1 MQSKILRDAFVL
13 LAVFG
18 GIWLAFIYIPWFPED
33 TGIDFPIE
41 TEIELGEI
49 IVDDLVHSDPQ
60 FRLIEDPVID
70 SAVWVISRRLIDSL
84 GFTEYDYN
92 IMVVRN
98 EEVNAFALPGGNIVI
113 FSGLIEFSTSP
124 EEVAAVLAHEMGH
137 VEHRH
142 VVDRLIKELGLQVLF
157 GVLSGG
163 DAVVVS
169 EISRT
174 VTSTFFDRKQEKD
187 ADQFALDLM
196 HRCQISPPALG
207 TIFRRME
214 SEYGAMDEFELLNT
228 HPAINSRVKAAFEY
242 ELADDFI
249 SMPIE
254 LDWDHVQATLKN

>member
-1 MQSKILRDAFVL
+1 MQSKILRDGFIL
-13 LAVFG
+13 LAIFG
-18 GIWLAFIYIPWFPED
+18 GIWAAFIYIPWFPED
-33 TGIDFPIE
+33 VGIDFPIE

-49 IVDDLVHSDPQ
+49 IVDDLVNDPN
-60 FRLIEDPVID
+60 FELIEDPVID
-70 SAVWVISRRLIDSL
+70 SAVWVISRRLTDSL
-84 GFTEYDYN
+84 GFSEYDYN

-98 EEVNAFALPGGNIVI
+98 DEVNAFAIPGGNIII
-113 FSGLIEFSTSP
+113 FSGLIEFSESP

-142 VVDRLIKELGLQVLF
+142 VVDRLVKELGLQVLF

-174 VTSTFFDRKQEKD
+174 VTSTFFDRRQEKD

-196 HRCQISPPALG
+196 YRCQISPRALG
-207 TIFRRME
+207 TLFRRMK

-242 ELADDFI
+242 ELGDNFQ
-249 SMPIE
+249 SRPIE
-254 LDWDHVQATLKN
+254 LDWDSVKSTIEN

>member
-1 MQSKILRDAFVL
+1 MQSKIFRDAFVL

-41 TEIELGEI
+41 TEVELGEI
-49 IVDDLVHSDPQ
+49 IVDDLINSDPE
-60 FRLIEDPVID
+60 FKLIEDPVID
-70 SAVWVISRRLIDSL
+70 SAVWVISRRLIDSIGL
-84 GFTEYDYN
+84 TDYDYN

-98 EEVNAFALPGGNIVI
+98 EQVNAFALPGGNIVI
-113 FSGLIEFSTSP
+113 FSGLIEFSKSP

-174 VTSTFFDRKQEKD
+174 VTSTFFDRRQEKD
-187 ADQFALDLM
+187 ADLFALDLM
-196 HRCQISPPALG
+196 YRCQISPRAMG
-207 TIFRRME
+207 TLFRRME
-214 SEYGAMDEFELLNT
+214 SEYGAMDQFELLNT

-242 ELADDFI
+242 ELGDDFK
-249 SMPIE
+249 SRPFD
-254 LDWDHVQATLKN
+254 LDWDKVQAVLEN